1 MPKFTYKSNCQSKS
15 LFLPFATDTNDCAT
29 RADAIRFMRNL
40 EKELVSIIEQTTDC
54 TANYYIFGD
63 KKIIGQAYMY
73 DNATL
78 MTEAL
83 AYHSPYYNQIDLV
96 GHEGLSRHYLTQDC
110 HNDKRNHI
118 IKK

>member
-1 MPKFTYKSNCQSKS
+1 MPKFIYKSNCHSKS
-15 LFLPFATDTNDCAT
+15 LFLPFATDTNNCAT
-29 RADAIRFMRNL
+29 IADAIKFMRNL

-54 TANYYIFGD
+54 SADYYIFGD

-96 GHEGLSRHYLTQDC
+96 GHGGLSRHYLSQDC
-110 HNDKRNHI
+110 NNDRRNHI

>member
-1 MPKFTYKSNCQSKS
+1 
-15 LFLPFATDTNDCAT
+15 
-29 RADAIRFMRNL
+29 
-40 EKELVSIIEQTTDC
+40 
-54 TANYYIFGD
+54 
-63 KKIIGQAYMY
+63 MY

-96 GHEGLSRHYLTQDC
+96 SYEGLREHYLTQDC

>member
-1 MPKFTYKSNCQSKS
+1 MPKFTYKSNCHSKS
-15 LFLPFATDTNDCAT
+15 LFLPFATDTNNCAT
-29 RADAIRFMRNL
+29 RADVMRNL
-40 EKELVSIIEQTTDC
+40 EKELVAIIEQTTDC
-54 TANYYIFGD
+54 SANYYIFGD

-96 GHEGLSRHYLTQDC
+96 GHEGLSRHYLAQDC